1 MFLSGIKKNRPFFYR
16 LGLFLLTVLFFSSCE
31 TPLWYDPVRDW
42 FDKYTNTAAVE
53 IADMP
58 EGVKNAEGI
67 LSVPSD
73 KDIIIN
79 FCLRNPRDYT
89 LQMWYEPE
97 EEDVR
102 LMVRDGDYYTSTEV
116 FGGDFPGIIVNQNAG
131 DKSLASVKLKKR
143 ISYSC

>member
-31 TPLWYDPVRDW
+31 TPLWYAPVRDW